1 MLDRMNLYRPVIYG
15 LLAVSG
21 LAAGASYFFVELG
34 LFAIFLGAWGVMAI
48 WAVLHCAR
56 ISRDTEKQLAAI
68 RESLFGAQ
76 RDSVAEYPMAT
87 MVLRE
92 SGEVL
97 WQNDCCRRHVLGGL
111 DAFGKS
117 IAEVAPQLDLAGDC
131 PPEGQNVTVGE
142 RMYTLYWLRTDRQ
155 AEPVMVLY
163 FFDDHDLKVY
173 AKEYFD
179 SRPWV
184 MLMVIDN
191 FSELFL
197 DAKENERSKTMSE
210 IEHIIE
216 TFTEENHGLLK
227 KLDKDRY
234 IAVIEDRYMRQVEAS
249 RFPILDQIRGITA
262 GDRIS
267 ATMSIGAG
275 SKEGSLH
282 ESEALARQAL
292 DMALGRGGDQAA
304 VKLRDG
310 YEFFGGVSK
319 GVEKRNKVRT
329 RIVANAITEIVQTSK
344 NILVMGHRF
353 ADLDCVGA
361 AVGLCAGLRNMG
373 RTARI
378 VLDQE
383 RSLAQSLV
391 NRVKESGLGELFI
404 APDAALE
411 TLSDDTL
418 LFVVDT
424 HVKTLLESPTVYAG
438 CRNVVVID
446 HHRKMVDHIEDA
458 IIFFHE
464 PYASSACEMV
474 AELNQYLG
482 EKQKISTAEAEAMLS
497 GIMLDTKNFTLR
509 TGVRT
514 FEAAAYL
521 RRMGADT
528 VEVRKLF
535 ASTMEAYRNKAQLVA
550 SAQEYRGCAIAYT
563 QREQQDMRI
572 IASQAADELLNIE
585 GVEASFLLFSSGSGV
600 NMSARSM
607 GAVNVQVIMESLGGG
622 GHLTMAAA
630 QLKEITMDEALAKL
644 RGAIDSYLEMNSL
657 PVGSSSPGVNQ

>member
-15 LLAVSG
+15 MLAISG
-21 LAAGASYFFVELG
+21 LAAGASYFFVDLR
-34 LFAIFLGAWGVMAI
+34 LFSIFLASWGIMAL
-48 WAVLHCAR
+48 WAVIHCSR
-56 ISRDTEKQLAAI
+56 ISRDTRRQLAAI
-68 RESLFGAQ
+68 RGSLLGA
-76 RDSVAEYPMAT
+76 REETVAEYPMAT
-87 MVLRE
+87 MIVRE
-92 SGEVL
+92 TGEVL
-97 WQNDCCRRHVLGGL
+97 WQNDYCRQRVLDGE
-111 DAFGKS
+111 DAFGKRLDQVIPGLELS
-117 IAEVAPQLDLAGDC
+117 GECGPQ
-131 PPEGQNVTVGE
+131 GQNVTAGG
-142 RMYTLYWLRTDRQ
+142 RMYTLYWVQTQRQ
-155 AEPVMVLY
+155 GEPVRVLY
-163 FFDDHDLKVY
+163 LFDDHDLKVY

-184 MLMVIDN
+184 LLMVIDN

-216 TFTEENHGLLK
+216 TFAEENCGLLK

-234 IAVIEDRYMRQVEAS
+234 IAVIEDRYMRRVEAS
-249 RFPILDQIRGITA
+249 RFQVLDQIRGITA

-267 ATMSIGAG
+267 ATMSIGVG

-329 RIVANAITEIVQTSK
+329 RIVANAITEIVQTSQ

-378 VLDQE
+378 VLDE
-383 RSLAQSLV
+383 NRSLAQSLV
-391 NRVKESGLGELFI
+391 IKMREEGLGDLFI
-404 APDAALE
+404 NPDTALE
-411 TLSDDTL
+411 TLSNDTL

-424 HVKTLLESPTVYAG
+424 HVKTLLESSTVYAG

-446 HHRKMVDHIEDA
+446 HHRKMVDHIDNA

-482 EKQKISTAEAEAMLS
+482 EQQKISAPEASAMLA

-509 TGVRT
+509 AGVRT

-535 ASTMEAYRNKAQLVA
+535 ASNMESYQQRAQLVA
-550 SAQEYRGCAIAYT
+550 AAREYRGCAIACT
-563 QREQQDMRI
+563 TREMPDMRV
-572 IASQAADELLNIE
+572 IASQAADELLNIS
-585 GVEASFLLFSSGSGV
+585 GVDASFLLFKVGGGV

-607 GAVNVQVIMESLGGG
+607 GAINVQVIMETLGGG

-630 QLKEITMDEALAKL
+630 QLADISMDDAFQKL
-644 RGAIDSYLEMNSL
+644 REAIDGYFEVNAL
-657 PVGSSSPGVNQ
+657 PPASNGG

>member
-15 LLAVSG
+15 MLAISG
-21 LAAGASYFFVELG
+21 LAAGASYFFVDLR
-34 LFAIFLGAWGVMAI
+34 LFSIFLASWGIMAL
-48 WAVLHCAR
+48 WAAIHCSR
-56 ISRDTEKQLAAI
+56 ISRDTRRQLAAI
-68 RESLFGAQ
+68 RGSLLGA
-76 RDSVAEYPMAT
+76 REETVAEYPMAT
-87 MVLRE
+87 MIVRE
-92 SGEVL
+92 TGEVL
-97 WQNDCCRRHVLGGL
+97 WQNDYCRQRVLDGE
-111 DAFGKS
+111 DAFGKRLDQVIPGLELS
-117 IAEVAPQLDLAGDC
+117 GECGPQ
-131 PPEGQNVTVGE
+131 GQNVTAGG
-142 RMYTLYWLRTDRQ
+142 RMYTLYWVQTQRQ
-155 AEPVMVLY
+155 GEPVRVLY
-163 FFDDHDLKVY
+163 LFDDHDLKVY

-184 MLMVIDN
+184 LLMVIDN

-216 TFTEENHGLLK
+216 TFAEENCGLLK

-234 IAVIEDRYMRQVEAS
+234 IAVIEDRYMRRVEAS
-249 RFPILDQIRGITA
+249 RFQVLDQIRGITA

-267 ATMSIGAG
+267 ATMSIGVG

-329 RIVANAITEIVQTSK
+329 RIVANAITEIVQTSQ

-378 VLDQE
+378 VLDE
-383 RSLAQSLV
+383 NRSLAQSLV
-391 NRVKESGLGELFI
+391 IKMREEGLGDLFI
-404 APDAALE
+404 SPDTALE
-411 TLSDDTL
+411 TLSNDTL

-424 HVKTLLESPTVYAG
+424 HVKTLLESSTVYAG

-446 HHRKMVDHIEDA
+446 HHRKMVDHIDNA

-482 EKQKISTAEAEAMLS
+482 EQQKISAPEASAMLA

-509 TGVRT
+509 AGVRT

-535 ASTMEAYRNKAQLVA
+535 ASNMESYQQRAQLVA
-550 SAQEYRGCAIAYT
+550 AAQEYRGCAIACT
-563 QREQQDMRI
+563 TREMPDMRV
-572 IASQAADELLNIE
+572 IASQAADELLNIS
-585 GVEASFLLFSSGSGV
+585 GVDASFLLFKVGSGV

-607 GAVNVQVIMESLGGG
+607 GAINVQVIMETLGGG

-630 QLKEITMDEALAKL
+630 QLADISMDDAFQKL
-644 RGAIDSYLEMNSL
+644 LEAIDGYFEVNAL
-657 PVGSSSPGVNQ
+657 PPASNGG

>member
-15 LLAVSG
+15 TLIISG
-21 LAAGASYFFVELG
+21 LAVGSLYFFADLRV
-34 LFAIFLGAWGVMAI
+34 FAIFGAAWLAAVV
-48 WAVLHCAR
+48 WALLYCAR
-56 ISRDTEKQLAAI
+56 IGRDTEKQLSAL

-76 RDSVAEYPMAT
+76 RDSVAEFPMAT
-87 MVLRE
+87 MILRE
-92 SGEVL
+92 TGEVL
-97 WQNDCCRRHVLGGL
+97 WQNDYCRQHVLDGA
-111 DAFGKS
+111 DAFGRQ
-117 IAEVAPQLDLAGDC
+117 ITDLVPQVDLGSEIGPD
-131 PPEGQNVTVGE
+131 GQNVMVGD
-142 RMYTLYWLRTDRQ
+142 RMFTLYCLRTDRQ
-155 AEPVMVLY
+155 AEPVYVLY
-163 FFDDHDLKVY
+163 FFDDHDLKIY

-191 FSELFL
+191 FSELFV
-197 DAKENERSKTMSE
+197 DAKENERSKTMGE

-216 TFTEENHGLLK
+216 TFAEENHGLLK
-227 KLDKDRY
+227 KLEKDRY

-249 RFPILDQIRGITA
+249 RFQLLDQIRSITA

-267 ATMSIGAG
+267 ATMSIGVG

-329 RIVANAITEIVQTSK
+329 RIVANAITEIIQTSQ

-373 RTARI
+373 RTAHI

-391 NRVKESGLGELFI
+391 DRVKAEGLGDLFLS
-404 APDAALE
+404 PEAALE
-411 TLSDDTL
+411 TLGQDTL

-446 HHRKMVDHIEDA
+446 HHRKMVDHIDNA

-474 AELNQYLG
+474 AELDQYLG
-482 EKQKISTAEAEAMLS
+482 EKQKISTVEAEAMLS

-535 ASTMEAYRNKAQLVA
+535 ASTIDAYRSKAQLVA
-550 SAQEYRGCAIAYT
+550 SAQEYRGCAIACT
-563 QREQQDMRI
+563 EREVPDIRI
-572 IASQAADELLNIE
+572 IASQAADELLNIS
-585 GVEASFLLFSSGSGV
+585 GVDASFLLFTSGTGV
-600 NMSARSM
+600 NISARSM
-607 GAVNVQVIMESLGGG
+607 GEVNVQVIMESLGGG

-630 QLKEITMDEALAKL
+630 QLPDITMEETKL
-644 RGAIDSYLEMNSL
+644 RLREAIDNYFEANPHQGIL
-657 PVGSSSPGVNQ
+657 PANPGN

>member
-15 LLAVSG
+15 TLIISG
-21 LAAGASYFFVELG
+21 LAVGSLYFFADLRV
-34 LFAIFLGAWGVMAI
+34 FAIFGAAWLAAVV
-48 WAVLHCAR
+48 WALLYCAR
-56 ISRDTEKQLAAI
+56 IGRDTEKQLSAL

-76 RDSVAEYPMAT
+76 RDSVAEFPMAT
-87 MVLRE
+87 MILRE
-92 SGEVL
+92 TGEVL
-97 WQNDCCRRHVLGGL
+97 WQNDYCRQHVLDGA
-111 DAFGKS
+111 DAFGRQ
-117 IAEVAPQLDLAGDC
+117 ITDLVPQVDLAGEMGPD
-131 PPEGQNVTVGE
+131 GQNVMVGD
-142 RMYTLYWLRTDRQ
+142 RMFTLYYLRTDRQ
-155 AEPVMVLY
+155 AEPVYVLY
-163 FFDDHDLKVY
+163 FFDDHDLKIY

-197 DAKENERSKTMSE
+197 DAKENERSKTMGE

-216 TFTEENHGLLK
+216 TFAEENHGLLK
-227 KLDKDRY
+227 KLEKDRY

-249 RFPILDQIRGITA
+249 RFQLLDQIRSITA

-267 ATMSIGAG
+267 ATMSIGVG

-329 RIVANAITEIVQTSK
+329 RIVANAITEIIQTSQ

-373 RTARI
+373 RTAHI

-391 NRVKESGLGELFI
+391 DRVKAEGLGDLFLS
-404 APDAALE
+404 PEAALE
-411 TLSDDTL
+411 TLGQDTL

-446 HHRKMVDHIEDA
+446 HHRKMVDHIDNA

-474 AELNQYLG
+474 AELDQYLG
-482 EKQKISTAEAEAMLS
+482 EKQKISTVEAEAMLS

-535 ASTMEAYRNKAQLVA
+535 ASTIDAYRSKAQLVA
-550 SAQEYRGCAIAYT
+550 SAQEYRGCAIACT
-563 QREQQDMRI
+563 EREVPDIRI
-572 IASQAADELLNIE
+572 IASQAADELLNIS
-585 GVEASFLLFSSGSGV
+585 GVDASFQLFTSGTGV
-600 NMSARSM
+600 NISARSM
-607 GAVNVQVIMESLGGG
+607 GEVNVQVIMESLGGG

-630 QLKEITMDEALAKL
+630 QLPDITMEETKL
-644 RGAIDSYLEMNSL
+644 RLREAIDNYFEANPHQGIL
-657 PVGSSSPGVNQ
+657 PANPGN

>member
-15 LLAVSG
+15 MLAISG
-21 LAAGASYFFVELG
+21 LAAGASYFFVDLR
-34 LFAIFLGAWGVMAI
+34 LFSIFLASWGIMAL
-48 WAVLHCAR
+48 WAAIHCSR
-56 ISRDTEKQLAAI
+56 ISRDTRRQLAAI
-68 RESLFGAQ
+68 RGSLLGA
-76 RDSVAEYPMAT
+76 REETVAEYPMAT
-87 MVLRE
+87 MIVRE
-92 SGEVL
+92 TGEVL
-97 WQNDCCRRHVLGGL
+97 WQNDYCRQRVLDGE
-111 DAFGKS
+111 DAFGKRLDQVIPGLELS
-117 IAEVAPQLDLAGDC
+117 GECGPQ
-131 PPEGQNVTVGE
+131 GQNVTAGG
-142 RMYTLYWLRTDRQ
+142 RMYTLYWVQTQRQ
-155 AEPVMVLY
+155 GEPVRVLY
-163 FFDDHDLKVY
+163 LFDDHDLKVY

-184 MLMVIDN
+184 LLMVIDN

-216 TFTEENHGLLK
+216 TFAEENCGLLK

-234 IAVIEDRYMRQVEAS
+234 IAVIEDRYMRRVEAS
-249 RFPILDQIRGITA
+249 RFQVLDQIRGITA

-267 ATMSIGAG
+267 ATMSIGVG

-329 RIVANAITEIVQTSK
+329 RIVANAITEIVQTSQ

-378 VLDQE
+378 VLDE
-383 RSLAQSLV
+383 NRSLAQSLV
-391 NRVKESGLGELFI
+391 IKMREEGLGDLFI
-404 APDAALE
+404 SPDTALE
-411 TLSDDTL
+411 TLSNDTL

-424 HVKTLLESPTVYAG
+424 HVKTLLESSTVYAG

-446 HHRKMVDHIEDA
+446 HHRKMVDHIDNA

-482 EKQKISTAEAEAMLS
+482 EQQKISAPEASAMLA

-509 TGVRT
+509 AGVRT

-535 ASTMEAYRNKAQLVA
+535 ASNMESYQQKAQLVA
-550 SAQEYRGCAIAYT
+550 AAQAYRGCAIACT
-563 QREQQDMRI
+563 EKEMPDMRI
-572 IASQAADELLNIE
+572 IASQAADELLNIS
-585 GVEASFLLFSSGSGV
+585 GVEASFLLFKVGSGV

-607 GAVNVQVIMESLGGG
+607 GAINVQVIMETLGGG

-630 QLKEITMDEALAKL
+630 QLADISMDDAFQKL
-644 RGAIDSYLEMNSL
+644 REAIDGYFEVNAL
-657 PVGSSSPGVNQ
+657 PPASNGG

>member
-15 LLAVSG
+15 MLAISG
-21 LAAGASYFFVELG
+21 LAAGASYFFVDLR
-34 LFAIFLGAWGVMAI
+34 LFSIFLASWGIMAL
-48 WAVLHCAR
+48 WAAIHCSR
-56 ISRDTEKQLAAI
+56 ISRDTRRQLAAI
-68 RESLFGAQ
+68 RGSLLGA
-76 RDSVAEYPMAT
+76 REETVAEYPMAT
-87 MVLRE
+87 MIVRE
-92 SGEVL
+92 TGEVL
-97 WQNDCCRRHVLGGL
+97 WQNDYCRQRVLDGE
-111 DAFGKS
+111 DAFGKRLDQVIPGLELS
-117 IAEVAPQLDLAGDC
+117 GECGPQ
-131 PPEGQNVTVGE
+131 GQNVTAGG
-142 RMYTLYWLRTDRQ
+142 RMYTLYWVRTQRQ
-155 AEPVMVLY
+155 GEPVRVLY
-163 FFDDHDLKVY
+163 LFDDHDLKVY

-184 MLMVIDN
+184 LLMVIDN

-216 TFTEENHGLLK
+216 TFAEENCGLLK

-234 IAVIEDRYMRQVEAS
+234 IAVIEDRYMRRVEAS
-249 RFPILDQIRGITA
+249 RFQVLDQIRGITA

-267 ATMSIGAG
+267 ATMSIGVG

-329 RIVANAITEIVQTSK
+329 RIVANAITEIVQTSQ

-378 VLDQE
+378 VLDE
-383 RSLAQSLV
+383 NRSLAQSLV
-391 NRVKESGLGELFI
+391 IKMREEGLGDLFI
-404 APDAALE
+404 SPDTALE
-411 TLSDDTL
+411 TLSNDTL

-424 HVKTLLESPTVYAG
+424 HVKTLLESSTVYAG

-446 HHRKMVDHIEDA
+446 HHRKMVDHIDNA

-482 EKQKISTAEAEAMLS
+482 EQQKISAPEASAMLA

-509 TGVRT
+509 AGVRT

-535 ASTMEAYRNKAQLVA
+535 ASNMESYQQRAQLVA
-550 SAQEYRGCAIAYT
+550 AAQEYRGCAIACT
-563 QREQQDMRI
+563 TREMPDMRV
-572 IASQAADELLNIE
+572 IASQAADELLNIS
-585 GVEASFLLFSSGSGV
+585 GVDASFLLFKVGSGV

-607 GAVNVQVIMESLGGG
+607 GAINVQVIMETLGGG

-630 QLKEITMDEALAKL
+630 QLADISMDDAFQKL
-644 RGAIDSYLEMNSL
+644 REAIDGYFEVNAL
-657 PVGSSSPGVNQ
+657 PPASNGG

>member
-15 LLAVSG
+15 LLVFSA
-21 LAAGASYFFVELG
+21 LITGASYFFVDTK
-34 LFAIFLGAWGVMAI
+34 LFLILALLWALMAL
-48 WAVLHCAR
+48 WALLCCAR
-56 ISRDTEKQLAAI
+56 IARNTDRQLMAL

-76 RDSVAEYPMAT
+76 RDSVAEFPMAT
-87 MVLRE
+87 MILRE
-92 SGEVL
+92 NGEVL
-97 WQNDCCRRHVLGGL
+97 WCNDQCRRHVLGGE
-111 DAFGKS
+111 DAFGKN
-117 IAEVAPQLDLAGDC
+117 IAQLMPQVDLLGEM
-131 PPEGQNVTVGE
+131 PPEGQNVTIRG
-142 RMYTLYWLRTDRQ
+142 RMYNLYIVRTDRQ
-155 AEPVMVLY
+155 AEPVYVLY
-163 FFDDHDLKVY
+163 FIDDHDLKVY

-184 MLMVIDN
+184 LIMVIDN

-197 DAKENERSKTMSE
+197 DAKENERSKTMGE

-216 TFTEENHGLLK
+216 TFAEENCGLLK
-227 KLDKDRY
+227 KLEKDRY
-234 IAVIEDRYMRQVEAS
+234 IAVIEDRYMRKVEAN
-249 RFPILDQIRGITA
+249 RFQILDQIRGITA

-267 ATMSIGAG
+267 ATMSIGVG

-319 GVEKRNKVRT
+319 GVEKRHKVRT
-329 RIVANAITEIVQTSK
+329 RIVANAITEMVQTSG

-373 RTARI
+373 KTARI
-378 VLDQE
+378 VLDQG
-383 RSLAQSLV
+383 RSLAQPLV
-391 NRVKESGLGELFI
+391 RKMRQAGMGGLFI
-404 APDAALE
+404 SPAEALE
-411 TLSDDTL
+411 NLPADTL

-424 HVKTLLESPTVYAG
+424 HVKTLLESPEVYAG
-438 CRNVVVID
+438 CKNIVVID
-446 HHRKMVDHIEDA
+446 HHRKMVDHIDNA

-474 AELNQYLG
+474 AELDQYLG
-482 EKQKISTAEAEAMLS
+482 EKQKVSPLEAEAMLA

-514 FEAAAYL
+514 FEAAAFL

-528 VEVRKLF
+528 IEVRKLF
-535 ASTMEAYRNKAQLVA
+535 TSSMEAYQKKTQLVA
-550 SAQEYRGCAIAYT
+550 SAQVYRGCAIAYT
-563 QREQQDMRI
+563 MMQMEDIRVV
-572 IASQAADELLNIE
+572 ASQAADELLNIN
-585 GVEASFLLFSSGSGV
+585 GVDASFILFTSGTGV
-600 NMSARSM
+600 NLSARSM
-607 GAVNVQVIMESLGGG
+607 GAVNVQVIMEALGGG

-630 QLKEITMDEALAKL
+630 QLANITMDEARARLQE
-644 RGAIDSYLEMNSL
+644 AIDHYFENTAA
-657 PVGSSSPGVNQ
+657 SSAANTNTAQS

>member
-1 MLDRMNLYRPVIYG
+1 MLDRMNLYRPVIIV
-15 LLAVSG
+15 LLVVSG
-21 LAAGASYFFVELG
+21 IGAGASYFFVALPV
-34 LFAIFLGAWGVMAI
+34 FATVAGVWLAMAL
-48 WAVLHCAR
+48 WAALQCAR
-56 ISRDTEKQLAAI
+56 IGRDTKRQLAAL
-68 RESLFGAQ
+68 RESLYGA
-76 RDSVAEYPMAT
+76 REESVGAYPMAT
-87 MVLRE
+87 MMVRRN
-92 SGEVL
+92 GEIL
-97 WQNDCCRRHVLGGL
+97 WQNDYCRQHVLGGE
-111 DAFGKS
+111 DAFGRQLG
-117 IAEVAPQLDLAGDC
+117 EVAPQVELTEEAS
-131 PPEGQNVTVGE
+131 PEGQNVVVGN
-142 RMYTLYWLRTDRQ
+142 RMSTCHCLLTQRD
-155 AEPVMVLY
+155 AEAVYVLY

-184 MLMVIDN
+184 LLMVIDN
-191 FSELFL
+191 FSELFV
-197 DAKENERSKTMSE
+197 DAKENERSKTMGE

-216 TFTEENHGLLK
+216 TFAEENCGLLK

-234 IAVIEDRYMRQVEAS
+234 IAVIEDRYMRQIEAS
-249 RFPILDQIRGITA
+249 RFQVLDQIRGITA

-267 ATMSIGAG
+267 ATMSIGVG

-282 ESEALARQAL
+282 ESESLARQAL

-329 RIVANAITEIVQTSK
+329 RIVANAITEIVQTSQ

-373 RTARI
+373 HNASI
-378 VLDQE
+378 VLDQG

-391 NRVKESGLGELFI
+391 VKMKEEGLGELFI
-404 APDAALE
+404 SPEDALE
-411 TLSDDTL
+411 RLAADTL

-424 HVKTLLESPTVYAG
+424 HVKTLLESTTVYAG

-446 HHRKMVDHIEDA
+446 HHRKMVDHIDNA

-474 AELNQYLG
+474 AELVQYLG
-482 EKQKISTAEAEAMLS
+482 ENQKIAPAEASAMLS

-535 ASTMEAYRNKAQLVA
+535 ASNMESYQQKAQLVA
-550 SAQEYRGCAIAYT
+550 AAQAYRGCAIACT
-563 QREQQDMRI
+563 EKEMPDMRI
-572 IASQAADELLNIE
+572 IASQAADELLNIS
-585 GVEASFLLFSSGSGV
+585 GVEASFLLFKVGNGV
-600 NMSARSM
+600 NLSARSM
-607 GAVNVQVIMESLGGG
+607 GTVNVQIIMESMGGG
-622 GHLTMAAA
+622 GHQTMAAA
-630 QLKEITMDEALAKL
+630 QLTEITMEETCQRL
-644 RGAIDSYLEMNSL
+644 RQAIDSYLEANPL
-657 PVGSSSPGVNQ
+657 PTLPANG

>member
-1 MLDRMNLYRPVIYG
+1 MLDRMNLYRPVIYST
-15 LLAVSG
+15 LAVSG
-21 LAAGASYFFVELG
+21 LAAGSSYFFADTR
-34 LFAIFLGAWGVMAI
+34 LFAILGAAWLVMAFLALF
-48 WAVLHCAR
+48 WCAR
-56 ISRDTEKQLAAI
+56 IGRDTEKQLAAL

-76 RDSVAEYPMAT
+76 RDSVAEFPMAT
-87 MVLRE
+87 MILRE
-92 SGEVL
+92 TGEVL
-97 WQNDCCRRHVLGGL
+97 WQNDYCRQHVLDGV
-111 DAFGKS
+111 DAFGRQ
-117 IAEVAPQLDLAGDC
+117 ITDLVPQIDLAGELG
-131 PPEGQNVTVGE
+131 PNGQNVTVGE
-142 RMYTLYWLRTDRQ
+142 RMFTLYYLRTDRQ
-155 AEPVMVLY
+155 AEPVYVLY
-163 FFDDHDLKVY
+163 FFDDNDLKVY

-197 DAKENERSKTMSE
+197 DAKENERSKTMGE

-227 KLDKDRY
+227 KLEKDRY

-249 RFPILDQIRGITA
+249 RFQLLDQIRGVTA

-267 ATMSIGAG
+267 ATMSIGVG

-329 RIVANAITEIVQTSK
+329 RIVANAITEIVQTSE

-373 RTARI
+373 RSARI
-378 VLDQE
+378 VLDQN

-391 NRVKESGLGELFI
+391 DRIKGEGMGELFI
-404 APDAALE
+404 SPEDALE
-411 TLSDDTL
+411 TLSQDTL

-424 HVKTLLESPTVYAG
+424 HVKTLLQSPTVYAG

-446 HHRKMVDHIEDA
+446 HHRKMVDHIENA

-474 AELNQYLG
+474 AELDQYLG
-482 EKQKISTAEAEAMLS
+482 EKQKVSTVEAEAMLS

-514 FEAAAYL
+514 FEAAAFL

-535 ASTMEAYRNKAQLVA
+535 ASTIDAYRSKAQLVA
-550 SAQEYRGCAIAYT
+550 SAQEYRGCAIACT
-563 QREQQDMRI
+563 EREVPDIRI
-572 IASQAADELLNIE
+572 IASQAADELLNIS
-585 GVEASFLLFSSGSGV
+585 GVDASFLLFTAGTGV
-600 NMSARSM
+600 NISARSM
-607 GAVNVQVIMESLGGG
+607 GEVNVQVIMESLGGG

-630 QLKEITMDEALAKL
+630 QLPEITMEETRQRL
-644 RGAIDSYLEMNSL
+644 REAIDSYFEAN
-657 PVGSSSPGVNQ
+657 PRQGTPPAGTN

>member
-15 LLAVSG
+15 TLIISG
-21 LAAGASYFFVELG
+21 LAVGSLYFFADLRV
-34 LFAIFLGAWGVMAI
+34 FAIFGAAWFAAVV
-48 WAVLHCAR
+48 WALLYCAR
-56 ISRDTEKQLAAI
+56 IGRDTEKQLSAL

-76 RDSVAEYPMAT
+76 RDSVAEFPMAT
-87 MVLRE
+87 MILRE
-92 SGEVL
+92 TGEVL
-97 WQNDCCRRHVLGGL
+97 WQNDYCRQHVLDGA
-111 DAFGKS
+111 DAFGRQ
-117 IAEVAPQLDLAGDC
+117 ITDLVPQVDLAGEMGPD
-131 PPEGQNVTVGE
+131 GQNVMVGD
-142 RMYTLYWLRTDRQ
+142 RMFTLYYLRTDRQ
-155 AEPVMVLY
+155 AEPVYVLY
-163 FFDDHDLKVY
+163 FFDDHDLKIY

-197 DAKENERSKTMSE
+197 DAKENERSKTMGE

-216 TFTEENHGLLK
+216 TFAEENHGLLK
-227 KLDKDRY
+227 KLEKDRY

-249 RFPILDQIRGITA
+249 RFQLLDQIRSITA

-267 ATMSIGAG
+267 ATMSIGVG

-329 RIVANAITEIVQTSK
+329 RIVANAITEIIQTSQ

-373 RTARI
+373 RSAHI

-391 NRVKESGLGELFI
+391 DRVKAEGLGDLFLS
-404 APDAALE
+404 PEAALE
-411 TLSDDTL
+411 TLGQDTL

-446 HHRKMVDHIEDA
+446 HHRKMVDHIDNA

-474 AELNQYLG
+474 AELDQYLG
-482 EKQKISTAEAEAMLS
+482 EKQKISTVEAEAMLS

-535 ASTMEAYRNKAQLVA
+535 ASTIDAYRSKAQLVA
-550 SAQEYRGCAIAYT
+550 SAQEYRGCAIACT
-563 QREQQDMRI
+563 EREVPDIRI
-572 IASQAADELLNIE
+572 IASQAADELLNIS
-585 GVEASFLLFSSGSGV
+585 GVDASFLLFTSGTGV
-600 NMSARSM
+600 NISARSM
-607 GAVNVQVIMESLGGG
+607 GEVNVQVIMESLGGG

-630 QLKEITMDEALAKL
+630 QLPNITMEETKL
-644 RGAIDSYLEMNSL
+644 RLREAIDNYFEANPHQGIL
-657 PVGSSSPGVNQ
+657 PANPGN

>member
-15 LLAVSG
+15 MLAISG
-21 LAAGASYFFVELG
+21 LAAGASYFFVDLR
-34 LFAIFLGAWGVMAI
+34 LFSIFLASWGIMAL
-48 WAVLHCAR
+48 WAAIHCSR
-56 ISRDTEKQLAAI
+56 ISRDTRRQLAAI
-68 RESLFGAQ
+68 RGSLLGA
-76 RDSVAEYPMAT
+76 REETVAEYPMAT
-87 MVLRE
+87 MIVRE
-92 SGEVL
+92 TGEVL
-97 WQNDCCRRHVLGGL
+97 WQNDYCRQRVLDGE
-111 DAFGKS
+111 DAFGKRLDQV
-117 IAEVAPQLDLAGDC
+117 IPGLDLSGEC
-131 PPEGQNVTVGE
+131 GPQGQNVTAGG
-142 RMYTLYWLRTDRQ
+142 RMYTLYWVQTQRQ
-155 AEPVMVLY
+155 GEPVRVLY
-163 FFDDHDLKVY
+163 LFDDHDLKVY

-184 MLMVIDN
+184 LLMVIDN

-216 TFTEENHGLLK
+216 TFAEENCGLLK

-234 IAVIEDRYMRQVEAS
+234 IAVIEDRYMRRVEAS
-249 RFPILDQIRGITA
+249 RFQVLDQIRGITA

-267 ATMSIGAG
+267 ATMSIGVG

-329 RIVANAITEIVQTSK
+329 RIVANAITEIVQTSQ

-378 VLDQE
+378 VLDE
-383 RSLAQSLV
+383 NRSLAQSLV
-391 NRVKESGLGELFI
+391 IKMREEGLGDLFI
-404 APDAALE
+404 SPDTALE
-411 TLSDDTL
+411 TLSNDTL

-424 HVKTLLESPTVYAG
+424 HVKTLLESTTVYAG

-446 HHRKMVDHIEDA
+446 HHRKMVDHIDDA

-474 AELNQYLG
+474 AELVQYLG
-482 EKQKISTAEAEAMLS
+482 ENQKIAPAEASAMLS

-535 ASTMEAYRNKAQLVA
+535 ASNMESYQQKAQLVA
-550 SAQEYRGCAIAYT
+550 AAQAYRGCAIACT
-563 QREQQDMRI
+563 EKEMPDMRI
-572 IASQAADELLNIE
+572 IASQAADELLNIS
-585 GVEASFLLFSSGSGV
+585 GVEASFLLFKVGNGV
-600 NMSARSM
+600 NLSARSM
-607 GAVNVQVIMESLGGG
+607 GTVNVQIIMESMGGG
-622 GHLTMAAA
+622 GHQTMAAA
-630 QLKEITMDEALAKL
+630 QLTEITMEETCQRL
-644 RGAIDSYLEMNSL
+644 RQAIDSYLEANPL
-657 PVGSSSPGVNQ
+657 PTLPANG

>member
-15 LLAVSG
+15 TLIISG
-21 LAAGASYFFVELG
+21 LAVGSLYFFADLRV
-34 LFAIFLGAWGVMAI
+34 FAIFGAAWFAAVV
-48 WAVLHCAR
+48 WALLYCAR
-56 ISRDTEKQLAAI
+56 IGRDTEKQLSAL

-76 RDSVAEYPMAT
+76 RDSVAEFPMAT
-87 MVLRE
+87 MILRE
-92 SGEVL
+92 TGEVL
-97 WQNDCCRRHVLGGL
+97 WQNDYCRQHVLDGA
-111 DAFGKS
+111 DAFGRQ
-117 IAEVAPQLDLAGDC
+117 ITDLVPQVDLAGEMGPD
-131 PPEGQNVTVGE
+131 GQNVMVGD
-142 RMYTLYWLRTDRQ
+142 RMFTLYYLRTDRQ
-155 AEPVMVLY
+155 AEPVYVLY
-163 FFDDHDLKVY
+163 FFDDHDLKIY

-197 DAKENERSKTMSE
+197 DAKENERSKTMGE

-216 TFTEENHGLLK
+216 TFAEENHGLLK
-227 KLDKDRY
+227 KLEKDRY

-249 RFPILDQIRGITA
+249 RFQLLDQIRSITA

-267 ATMSIGAG
+267 ATMSIGVG

-329 RIVANAITEIVQTSK
+329 RIVANAITEIIQTSQ

-373 RTARI
+373 RTAHI

-391 NRVKESGLGELFI
+391 DRVKAEGLGDLFLS
-404 APDAALE
+404 PEAALE
-411 TLSDDTL
+411 TLGQDTL

-446 HHRKMVDHIEDA
+446 HHRKMVDHIDNA

-474 AELNQYLG
+474 AELDQYLG
-482 EKQKISTAEAEAMLS
+482 EKQKISTVEAEAMLS

-535 ASTMEAYRNKAQLVA
+535 ASTIDAYRSKAQLVA
-550 SAQEYRGCAIAYT
+550 SAQEYRGCAIACT
-563 QREQQDMRI
+563 EREVPDIRI
-572 IASQAADELLNIE
+572 IASQAADELLNIS
-585 GVEASFLLFSSGSGV
+585 GVDASFLLFTSGTGV
-600 NMSARSM
+600 NISARSM
-607 GAVNVQVIMESLGGG
+607 GEVNVQVIMESLGGG

-630 QLKEITMDEALAKL
+630 QLPDITMEETKL
-644 RGAIDSYLEMNSL
+644 RLREAIDNYFEANPHQGIL
-657 PVGSSSPGVNQ
+657 PANPGN

>member
-1 MLDRMNLYRPVIYG
+1 MLDRMNLYRPVIIV
-15 LLAVSG
+15 LLVVSG
-21 LAAGASYFFVELG
+21 IGAGASYFFVALPV
-34 LFAIFLGAWGVMAI
+34 FATVAGVWLAVAL
-48 WAVLHCAR
+48 WAALQCAR
-56 ISRDTEKQLAAI
+56 IGRDTKRQLAAL
-68 RESLFGAQ
+68 RESLYGA
-76 RDSVAEYPMAT
+76 REESVGAYPMAT
-87 MVLRE
+87 MMVRRN
-92 SGEVL
+92 GEIL
-97 WQNDCCRRHVLGGL
+97 WQNDYCRQHVLGGE
-111 DAFGKS
+111 DAFGRQ
-117 IAEVAPQLDLAGDC
+117 IGEVAPQVELTEEAS
-131 PPEGQNVTVGE
+131 PEGQNVVVGN
-142 RMYTLYWLRTDRQ
+142 RMYTCHCLLTQRD
-155 AEPVMVLY
+155 AEAVYVLY

-184 MLMVIDN
+184 LLMVIDN
-191 FSELFL
+191 FSELFV
-197 DAKENERSKTMSE
+197 DAKENERSKTMGE

-216 TFTEENHGLLK
+216 TFAEENCGLLK

-234 IAVIEDRYMRQVEAS
+234 IAVIEDRYMRQIEAS
-249 RFPILDQIRGITA
+249 RFQVLDQIRGITA

-267 ATMSIGAG
+267 ATMSIGVG

-282 ESEALARQAL
+282 ESESLARQAL

-329 RIVANAITEIVQTSK
+329 RIVANAITEIVQTSQ

-373 RTARI
+373 HNASI
-378 VLDQE
+378 VLDQG

-391 NRVKESGLGELFI
+391 VKMKEEGLGELFI
-404 APDAALE
+404 SPEDALE
-411 TLSDDTL
+411 RLAADTL

-424 HVKTLLESPTVYAG
+424 HVKTLLESTTVYAG

-446 HHRKMVDHIEDA
+446 HHRKMVDHIDDA

-474 AELNQYLG
+474 AELVQYLG
-482 EKQKISTAEAEAMLS
+482 ENQKIAPAEASAMLS

-535 ASTMEAYRNKAQLVA
+535 ASNMESYQQKAQLVA
-550 SAQEYRGCAIAYT
+550 AAQAYRGCAIACT
-563 QREQQDMRI
+563 EKEMPDMRI
-572 IASQAADELLNIE
+572 IASQAADELLNIS
-585 GVEASFLLFSSGSGV
+585 GVEASFLLFKVGNGV
-600 NMSARSM
+600 NLSARSM
-607 GAVNVQVIMESLGGG
+607 GTVNVQIIMESMGGG
-622 GHLTMAAA
+622 GHQTMAAA
-630 QLKEITMDEALAKL
+630 QLTEITMEETCQRL
-644 RGAIDSYLEMNSL
+644 RQAIDSYLEANPL
-657 PVGSSSPGVNQ
+657 PTLPANG

>member
-15 LLAVSG
+15 TLIISG
-21 LAAGASYFFVELG
+21 LAVGSLYFFADLRV
-34 LFAIFLGAWGVMAI
+34 FAIFGAAWFAAVV
-48 WAVLHCAR
+48 WALLYCAR
-56 ISRDTEKQLAAI
+56 IGRDTEKQLSAL

-76 RDSVAEYPMAT
+76 RDSVAEFPMAT
-87 MVLRE
+87 MILRE
-92 SGEVL
+92 TGEVL
-97 WQNDCCRRHVLGGL
+97 WQNDYCRQHVLDGA
-111 DAFGKS
+111 DAFGRQ
-117 IAEVAPQLDLAGDC
+117 ITDLVPQVDLAGEMGPD
-131 PPEGQNVTVGE
+131 GQNVMVGD
-142 RMYTLYWLRTDRQ
+142 RMFTLYYLRTDRQ
-155 AEPVMVLY
+155 AEPVYVLY
-163 FFDDHDLKVY
+163 FFDDHDLKIY

-197 DAKENERSKTMSE
+197 DAKENERSKTMGE

-216 TFTEENHGLLK
+216 TFAEENHGLLK
-227 KLDKDRY
+227 KLEKDRY

-249 RFPILDQIRGITA
+249 RFQLLDQIRSITA

-267 ATMSIGAG
+267 ATMSIGVG

-329 RIVANAITEIVQTSK
+329 RIVANAITEIIQTSQ

-373 RTARI
+373 RTAHI

-391 NRVKESGLGELFI
+391 DRVKAEGLGDLFLS
-404 APDAALE
+404 PEAALE
-411 TLSDDTL
+411 TLGQDTL

-446 HHRKMVDHIEDA
+446 HHRKMVDHIDNA

-474 AELNQYLG
+474 AELDQYLG
-482 EKQKISTAEAEAMLS
+482 EKQKISTVEAEAMLS

-535 ASTMEAYRNKAQLVA
+535 ASTIDAYRSKAQLVA
-550 SAQEYRGCAIAYT
+550 SAQEYRGCAIACT
-563 QREQQDMRI
+563 EREVPDIRI
-572 IASQAADELLNIE
+572 IASQAADELLNIS
-585 GVEASFLLFSSGSGV
+585 GVDASFLLFTAGTGV
-600 NMSARSM
+600 NISARSM
-607 GAVNVQVIMESLGGG
+607 GEVNVQVIMESLGGG

-630 QLKEITMDEALAKL
+630 QLPDITMEETKL
-644 RGAIDSYLEMNSL
+644 RLREAIDNYFEANPHQGIL
-657 PVGSSSPGVNQ
+657 PANPGN